1 MAEASNQPEEQD
13 ADAARLHAL
22 GYAQE
27 LKRTMSG
34 FSNFAVSFT
43 IISILSGCL
52 TLYGFGMTTGG
63 PAAMIWG
70 WPLVGVFVILVGL
83 GMAEVCSSF
92 PTAGGL
98 YYWAAKLAPRNG
110 AAWSWFTGWFNL
122 IGQVAVTAGIDFG
135 AALFLNAF
143 LDLQFG
149 FAATPG
155 HTILLL
161 AIILVVHG
169 ALNTFGVRIV
179 AVLNSVSVWW
189 HLIGVLVIV
198 GALVFLPEH
207 HQSASFVFGHFAN
220 GTGWGSAVYVFAL
233 GLLVAQYTL
242 TGYDASAHMTEETK
256 NASVAGPRGIVNSIL
271 VSLVA
276 GWILLIGLTFA
287 IQDYDGAVNSA
298 TGVPPAQIFI
308 DATGAA
314 TGKFLLLICIGA
326 QLFCGMASVTAN
338 SRMIYAFARD
348 GAVPGSKIWH
358 RINKR
363 TQTPTNAVWL
373 AAGGAMVLALPYLWS
388 KTAYSAVTSIATVG
402 LYVAYVIPVF
412 LRLRRGDDF
421 ERGPWHLGRWSRPIG
436 IVACL
441 WVVVIFVLFMLP
453 QVSPITA
460 DTFNYTP
467 VAFLVVLGGAGLWWL
482 ASARKWFT
490 GPKVQGSAEELA
502 AVEQELKEIG

>member
-1 MAEASNQPEEQD
+1 MDVRETPAASSD
-13 ADAARLHAL
+13 DDSDRLHQL

-27 LKRTMSG
+27 LKRTMSQ

-52 TLYGFGMTTGG
+52 TLYGFGMATGG

-70 WPLVGVFVILVGL
+70 WPLVGIFVVLVGL
-83 GMAEVCSSF
+83 GMAEVCSSY

-110 AAWSWFTGWFNL
+110 PAWSWFTGWFNL
-122 IGQVAVTAGIDFG
+122 IGQIAVTAGIDFG

-161 AIILVVHG
+161 AIILFVHG

-179 AVLNSVSVWW
+179 ALLNNISVWW
-189 HLIGVLVIV
+189 HLIGVAVIV
-198 GALVFLPEH
+198 GVLVFVPAQ
-207 HQSASFVFGHFAN
+207 HQDASFVFGHFVN
-220 GTGWGSAVYVFAL
+220 NTGWGSSVYVFLL

-242 TGYDASAHMTEETK
+242 TGYDASAHMTEETM
-256 NASVAGPRGIVNSIL
+256 NAAKAGPRGIVTSIL

-287 IQDYDGAVNSA
+287 IQDYDGALASG

-348 GAVPGSKIWH
+348 GAIPGSKFWH
-358 RINKR
+358 KINKR

-373 AAGGAMVLALPYLWS
+373 ATGGAFLLALPYLWS
-388 KTAYSAVTSIATVG
+388 KTAYAAVTSIAVVG

-412 LRLRRGDDF
+412 LRVRKGDAF
-421 ERGPWHLGRWSRPIG
+421 EPGPWNLGRWGKPIG
-436 IVACL
+436 IIATA
-441 WVVVIFVLFMLP
+441 WVVFIFVLFMLP
-453 QVSPITA
+453 QVSPITT
-460 DTFNYTP
+460 DSFNYTP
-467 VAFLVVLGGAGLWWL
+467 LAFLVVLGGAGLWWVL
-482 ASARKWFT
+482 SARKWFT
-490 GPKVQGSAEELA
+490 GPKVQGSADELA
-502 AVEQELKEIG
+502 AVERELKELA

>member
-1 MAEASNQPEEQD
+1 MDVSDQQTTPD
-13 ADAARLHAL
+13 DDAARLHQL

-27 LKRTMSG
+27 LKRTMSA

-52 TLYGFGMTTGG
+52 TLYGTGMKTGG

-70 WPLVGVFVILVGL
+70 WVLVGFFVILVGL
-83 GMAEVCSSF
+83 GMAEVCSSY

-122 IGQVAVTAGIDFG
+122 VGQIAVTAGIDFG

-143 LDLQFG
+143 LDLQWG

-169 ALNTFGVRIV
+169 LLNTFGVRLV
-179 AVLNSVSVWW
+179 AILNNVSVWW

-198 GALVFLPEH
+198 GVLTFVPAK
-207 HQSASFVFGHFAN
+207 HQNASFVFGEFVN
-220 GTGWGSAVYVFAL
+220 KTGWSSPIYVFAL
-233 GLLVAQYTL
+233 GLLLAQYTL

-256 NASVAGPRGIVNSIL
+256 NAAKAGPRGIVTSIL

-287 IQDYDGAVNSA
+287 IQDYDGAVDSG

-308 DATGAA
+308 DATGVT

-326 QLFCGMASVTAN
+326 QLFCGMSSVTAN

-348 GAVPGSKIWH
+348 GAIPGSSFWH

-373 AAGGAMVLALPYLWS
+373 AAIGALILALPYLWS
-388 KTAYSAVTSIATVG
+388 ATAYYAVTSIAVVG

-412 LRLRRGDDF
+412 LRVRRGDSF
-421 ERGPWHLGRWSRPIG
+421 KPGPWHLGKWGKPIG
-436 IVACL
+436 IVASI
-441 WVVVIFVLFMLP
+441 WVAFIFVLFMLP
-453 QVSPITA
+453 PASPVTV
-460 DTFNYTP
+460 DSFNYTP
-467 VAFLVVLGGAGLWWL
+467 IAFLVVLGGAGLWWVV
-482 ASARKWFT
+482 SARKWFT
-490 GPKVQGSAEELA
+490 GPKVQGSEAELA
-502 AVEQELKEIG
+502 AVEQELKELG